1 MRGMMGG
8 ILTGGLVS
16 VLGLGVVSVMSE
28 LPAGMTPPAT
38 PLVEAPMV
46 LPNFTNVVEINRPIN
61 PVGSTF
67 IQEPK
72 APVLPEG
79 DAVFVEFGTPHPLTL
94 EVQAPHADTAPLD
107 EPQVLAIE
115 GTMTPPDSL
124 EYNIVLAKTDIQVLP
139 KPQSLALETPMSET
153 DLIIS
158 TISAQPA
165 DAIKL
170 DEPDVVIAQ
179 DSSAYLVVPVLP
191 TDEMFDAGLVNAPE
205 SVKNA
210 PVNLYVDE
218 VLASVIPNKN
228 NYMSPQLLLQGGENT
243 LVGDG
248 ATSTNLERSVEDGWA
263 ARDETVPTPHINA
276 LVDFAAEA
284 SDAVSKPLL
293 SIVLIDDGSMSAA
306 ALAGLSFPVTIALDP
321 NLQNAGIL
329 MAQYR
334 NKGFEIAALA
344 KLPDGAIPSDVEDI
358 FESYFGTLQET
369 VALLDIGDSGLQ
381 TDQAVTDQ
389 AMDFLASYG
398 RGFVTVNQGSNMAGR
413 SARQAGVPAAVVHR
427 DLDSDDQDARVIL
440 RFVDQA
446 AFRAHQESGIVLV
459 GRVRPDTISALTLW
473 GSVNHDEKITIV
485 PLSVILNAQ

>member
-139 KPQSLALETPMSET
+139 KPQSLALETPMSES

-165 DAIKL
+165 
-170 DEPDVVIAQ
+170 
-179 DSSAYLVVPVLP
+179 
-191 TDEMFDAGLVNAPE
+191 DEMFDAGLVNAPE

-344 KLPDGAIPSDVEDI
+344 KLPDGAIPSDVEGI